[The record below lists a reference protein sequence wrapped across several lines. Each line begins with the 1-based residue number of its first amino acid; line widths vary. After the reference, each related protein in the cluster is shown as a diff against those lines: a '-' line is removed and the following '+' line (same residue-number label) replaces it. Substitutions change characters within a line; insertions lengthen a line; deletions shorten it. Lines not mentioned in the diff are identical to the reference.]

1 MKSVSMFA
9 WGELVAATADSGSEV
24 VFHECQTLNVLF
36 FCLKNQHFWSLL
48 QHLNKIISM
57 HVIDYLLRKSI
68 LSNGGAN
75 KGVLT

>member
-36 FCLKNQHFWSLL
+36 FLFEKPTFL
-48 QHLNKIISM
+48 
-57 HVIDYLLRKSI
+57 VSI
-68 LSNGGAN
+68 AAFKQDHIHACN
-75 KGVLT
+75 